1 MKTVRDILK
10 KKGSDIYSIS
20 PQASVYEALQ
30 TMADKNIGAVLVM
43 ERGKLVGILSERDYA
58 RKVILKGKA
67 SKETLVSEL
76 MTRNVLYVSPD
87 KNVEDC
93 MFLMTTKN
101 IRHLPVI
108 EDGRLV
114 GIISINDVVKI
125 IISEQKFAIDALEKY
140 MQSSL

>member
-1 MKTVRDILK
+1 MKTVREILK

-20 PQASVYEALQ
+20 PQATVYEALQ
-30 TMADKNIGAVLVM
+30 VMADKNIGAVLVI
-43 ERGKLVGILSERDYA
+43 EKGKLVGILSERDYA

-67 SKETLVSEL
+67 SKETTVADL
-76 MTRNVLYVSPD
+76 MTKNVLYVSPD

-108 EDGRLV
+108 EDDRLI

-125 IISEQKFAIDALEKY
+125 IIAEQKFAIDTLEKY

>member
-1 MKTVRDILK
+1 MKTVRDILQ
-10 KKGSDIYSIS
+10 KKGGDIFSIS

-30 TMADKNIGAVLVM
+30 VMADKNIGAVLVI

-67 SKETLVSEL
+67 SKETLVSDL
-76 MTRNVLYVSPD
+76 MTKNVLYVSPD

-108 EDGRLV
+108 EDDRLI

-125 IISEQKFAIDALEKY
+125 IISDQKFAIDALEKY

>member
-1 MKTVRDILK
+1 VKTVRDILN
-10 KKGSDIYSIS
+10 KKGSDAYSIS
-20 PQASVYEALQ
+20 PQATVYEALQ
-30 TMADKNIGAVLVM
+30 LMADKNIGAVLVIDK
-43 ERGKLVGILSERDYA
+43 GKLVGILSERDYA

-67 SKETLVSEL
+67 SKETPVSEL
-76 MTRNVLYVSPD
+76 MTKNILYVSPD

-93 MFLMTTKN
+93 MFLMTTKHV
-101 IRHLPVI
+101 RHLPVI
-108 EDGRLV
+108 EDDRLV

>member
-1 MKTVRDILK
+1 MKTVRDILN
-10 KKGSDIYSIS
+10 KKGSDAYSIS
-20 PQASVYEALQ
+20 PQATVYEALQ
-30 TMADKNIGAVLVM
+30 LMADKNIGAVLVIDK
-43 ERGKLVGILSERDYA
+43 GKLVGILSERDYA

-67 SKETLVSEL
+67 SKETPVSEL
-76 MTRNVLYVSPD
+76 MTKNILYVSPD

-93 MFLMTTKN
+93 MFLMTTKHV
-101 IRHLPVI
+101 RHLPVI
-108 EDGRLV
+108 EDDRLV

>member
-30 TMADKNIGAVLVM
+30 TMADKNIGAVLVI
-43 ERGKLVGILSERDYA
+43 EKGKLVGILSERDYA

-76 MTRNVLYVSPD
+76 MTKNVLYVSPD

-108 EDGRLV
+108 EDNRLV

>member
-10 KKGSDIYSIS
+10 KKGSDIFSIS

-30 TMADKNIGAVLVM
+30 VMADKNIGAVLVI
-43 ERGKLVGILSERDYA
+43 EKGKLVGILSERDYA
-58 RKVILKGKA
+58 RKVVLKGKA
-67 SKETLVSEL
+67 SKETLVSDL
-76 MTRNVLYVSPD
+76 MTKNVLYVSPD
-87 KNVEDC
+87 KNIEDC

-108 EDGRLV
+108 EDARLV

>member
-10 KKGSDIYSIS
+10 KKGSDIFSIS

-30 TMADKNIGAVLVM
+30 VMADKNIGAVLVI
-43 ERGKLVGILSERDYA
+43 EKGKLVGILSERDYA

-67 SKETLVSEL
+67 SRETLVSDL
-76 MTRNVLYVSPD
+76 MTKNVLYVSPD
-87 KNVEDC
+87 KNIEDC

-108 EDGRLV
+108 EDARLV

>member
-10 KKGSDIYSIS
+10 KKGNDIFSIS

-30 TMADKNIGAVLVM
+30 VMADKNIGAVLVM
-43 ERGKLVGILSERDYA
+43 EHGKLVGILSERDYA

-67 SKETLVSEL
+67 SKETLVSDL

-108 EDGRLV
+108 EDDRLI

>member
-10 KKGSDIYSIS
+10 KKGNDIYSIS

-30 TMADKNIGAVLVM
+30 VMADKNIGAVLVI
-43 ERGKLVGILSERDYA
+43 EKGKLVGILSERDYA

-67 SKETLVSEL
+67 SKETLVSDL
-76 MTRNVLYVSPD
+76 MTRNVLYVSSD

-108 EDGRLV
+108 EDDRLI

>member
-10 KKGSDIYSIS
+10 KKGSDAYSIS
-20 PQASVYEALQ
+20 PQATVYEALQ
-30 TMADKNIGAVLVM
+30 VMADKNIGAVLVI
-43 ERGKLVGILSERDYA
+43 EKGKLVGIFSERDYA

-67 SKETLVSEL
+67 SKETPVSEL
-76 MTRNVLYVSPD
+76 MTRNILYVSPD

-93 MFLMTTKN
+93 MFLMTTKHV
-101 IRHLPVI
+101 RHLPVM
-108 EDGRLV
+108 EDDRLE